1 MAVSWP
7 NVCITLMAVCVLLP
21 SAIWECCFTHS
32 AMFQWAGHLRHVR
45 DAESVAMTGI
55 LVSDG
60 FIMLLGFDLCLGVLI
75 RGQEHT
81 KANMSIAIGLYCLL
95 CFAELCMNMTA
106 FQELEMTSTFLYEM
120 LSMLVVIGLLSGLAY
135 KTSKLTSPFKNHSLY
150 FNACAWVILLAIYT
164 VWMKVDAASLA
175 AAYGISFSTEVMEV
189 VELLTAH
196 NMANDMI
203 LILLQ
208 IIAIQCSNDALAQY
222 GMMRSLMY
230 FGFGNFAMAC
240 VTKNEWIQ
248 IGAPDQVVAGQTFNC
263 FLWVAMYMIT
273 FFPVLKLDES
283 IRSSIE
289 KQVRM
294 FDEAKDGSEAL
305 LAQSLP

>member
-1 MAVSWP
+1 MRDFEE
-7 NVCITLMAVCVLLP
+7 VL
-21 SAIWECCFTHS
+21 
-32 AMFQWAGHLRHVR
+32 G
-45 DAESVAMTGI
+45 
-55 LVSDG
+55 
-60 FIMLLGFDLCLGVLI
+60 
-75 RGQEHT
+75 
-81 KANMSIAIGLYCLL
+81 
-95 CFAELCMNMTA
+95 
-106 FQELEMTSTFLYEM
+106 MTSTLFYVM
-120 LSMLVVIGLLSGLAY
+120 MVTTAVIALLSGLACRGCEL
-135 KTSKLTSPFKNHSLY
+135 KKPRQTHMLY
-150 FNACAWVILLAIYT
+150 MNAFVWVIVLAFYS
-164 VWMKVDAASLA
+164 VWMKVDARSLGK
-175 AAYGISFSTEVMEV
+175 AYGISFSHEAMEV
-189 VELLTAH
+189 VVLLTAH